1 MPAYD
6 AVATYSHHQLQSVV
20 GFTIF
25 NSRTSSSL
33 NRRRKLTLSRSGPH
47 HDTANCTT
55 SPASTSPR
63 FQLRQRHVQRAK
75 LRLRSSGLHDKTNRK
90 KPNRRSILRLKRPLA
105 ESLIGSNQS
114 TVLNDKQTKET
125 DIKTHSSDCAFPIIN
140 KEDGPLRKRSRHLGL
155 TLAKKSSHTQIK
167 RVKST
172 DDQIHTM
179 HSYMELG
186 SSGSNNAVTT
196 NGGDYSTSYKHHD
209 DDRVSNNNINNH
221 NSHNI
226 KNHLQHSNSTV
237 AHAPNSTNL
246 STSSSSSATNHQN
259 HHYHH
264 PSPPTP
270 PIPPAIRQLSASSMA
285 TLCNIGNT
293 CYLNSV
299 VYTLRFAPHFLH
311 NLHHLVEDLGQVTQ
325 RLSSANKAKSS
336 SLGRN
341 VGGLAGS
348 NTRSWST
355 KDLASM
361 GGLLPNTSGV
371 ELPRSH
377 RQVATEKLH
386 ELYCALRRSEI
397 ADSQDAF
404 HADTFLSSVQD
415 VSAIFEGNQQQ
426 DAHEFLMCVLD
437 SIRETCQ
444 ALTKVIAECPTII
457 MNGWVFCV

>member
-1 MPAYD
+1 MPVFD
-6 AVATYSHHQLQSVV
+6 ATSTFSHYQPHHTLV
-20 GFTIF
+20 GLTTF
-25 NSRTSSSL
+25 NSKTSSSLL
-33 NRRRKLTLSRSGPH
+33 NRRRKLTLTRAVSN
-47 HDTANCTT
+47 HDTTN
-55 SPASTSPR
+55 SSISVDSSSSPR
-63 FQLRQRHVQRAK
+63 FKIKQRGVQRAK
-75 LRLRSSGLHDKTNRK
+75 LRLPRPGLERTLRKKYHQRRSS
-90 KPNRRSILRLKRPLA
+90 LRLKRPPLY
-105 ESLIGSNQS
+105 SL
-114 TVLNDKQTKET
+114 TVNHVTTLNANTQTKEDGT
-125 DIKTHSSDCAFPIIN
+125 KTHSSDCEVLNQTEVRPS
-140 KEDGPLRKRSRHLGL
+140 RKRSRHLTL
-155 TLAKKSSHTQIK
+155 SLAKKSLPNDLVASTAIIDVK
-167 RVKST
+167 RLKST
-172 DDQIHTM
+172 EDQIVTM
-179 HSYMELG
+179 HSYMEQLG
-186 SSGSNNAVTT
+186 TSASNNAVTT
-196 NGGDYSTSYKHHD
+196 NGGDYTTSYKHHD
-209 DDRVSNNNINNH
+209 DDRVMTNNNH

-226 KNHLQHSNSTV
+226 KNHLHHSNSSV
-237 AHAPNSTNL
+237 TNAA
-246 STSSSSSATNHQN
+246 SSSSSSNHQ
-259 HHYHH
+259 HHYHPP
-264 PSPPTP
+264 PSTP
-270 PIPPAIRQLSASSMA
+270 PIPPASRQLSASSMA

-341 VGGLAGS
+341 VSGLAGS

-361 GGLLPNTSGV
+361 GGLLPNASGV

-386 ELYCALRRSEI
+386 ELYCALRRSEMT
-397 ADSQDAF
+397 DSQDAF

-415 VSAIFEGNQQQ
+415 VSSIFEGNQQQ

-457 MNGWVFCV
+457 MNG